1 MNSVEE
7 TTRRLR
13 EFFEAAVR
21 KSTDARFQALTQPYS
36 LSGQSKPAI
45 LRIYEECLGALA
57 PGEPA
62 ELDRLIRKMSAR
74 LS

>member
-1 MNSVEE
+1 MHGIEE
-7 TTRRLR
+7 TARRLR

-21 KSTDARFQALTQPYS
+21 KSTDARFAASAEP
-36 LSGQSKPAI
+36 SGQSKPAI
-45 LRIYEECLGALA
+45 LRVYEECVGVLA

>member
-7 TTRRLR
+7 TARRLR

-21 KSTDARFQALTQPYS
+21 KSTDAHLEAPTQPYS
-36 LSGQSKPAI
+36 LSGQSKPPI
-45 LRIYEECLGALA
+45 LRVYEECLNALA

>member
-1 MNSVEE
+1 MNSIEE
-7 TTRRLR
+7 TARLLR

-21 KSTDARFQALTQPYS
+21 KSTVASFEAATEP
-36 LSGQSKPAI
+36 SGQSKPAI
-45 LRIYEECLGALA
+45 LRVYEECVGALA

-62 ELDRLIRKMSAR
+62 ELDRLIRRMSAR

>member
-1 MNSVEE
+1 MHGIEE
-7 TTRRLR
+7 TARRLR
-13 EFFEAAVR
+13 EFFEAALR
-21 KSTDARFQALTQPYS
+21 KSTDARFEASSEP
-36 LSGQSKPAI
+36 SGQSKRAI
-45 LRIYEECLGALA
+45 LRVYEECVGVLA